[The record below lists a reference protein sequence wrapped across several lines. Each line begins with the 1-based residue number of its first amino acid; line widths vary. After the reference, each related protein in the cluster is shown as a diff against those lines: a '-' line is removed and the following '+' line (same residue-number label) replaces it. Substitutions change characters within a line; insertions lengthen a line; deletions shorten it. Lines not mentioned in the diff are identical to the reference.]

1 MKIKHYK
8 APDMRTA
15 LRQVKDA
22 QGPDAVILSSRR
34 IPGGVEVVAAID
46 YDGEEAMTEQLAQGV
61 APSSRNVS
69 YGSAP
74 AAQENSW
81 VASLERVQSAA
92 PASRYA
98 AAEDRATPASQYA
111 PSQSASRY
119 AAADERGQ
127 YAGAGERTT
136 QSNQYAGASEREQQ
150 AGRYAASDRGRNVSY
165 SGGSQLSGFAEQGRD
180 DLGSFGLAD
189 ANSDVNEELRSL
201 RRMLENQLATLAW
214 NDLARRSPLQTELLK
229 QLTQLGLA
237 QDFATEI
244 VTQLPTRLEL
254 AEAHRLAL
262 ALLARRIEATGE
274 RWMDGGGVVSLVG
287 ATGVGKTTLIAK
299 LAARWVLRHG
309 PRDIALVSTDSVRIG
324 AQEQIHTLG
333 RLLGVPA
340 YAIDGAAEVA
350 GALEQLQDKRLILID
365 TAGLSPRDPR
375 LEQELATLA
384 SASSRME
391 TTLVLSAAA
400 QAGAIE
406 EAVTRFAAAQ
416 PTTCVLTK
424 LDEATSL
431 GGAISTLIRS
441 QLPVTYVSEGQR
453 VPEDLAPA
461 RAHQLIARAVDL
473 SRKSGASADEDLLRR
488 RFGTVA
494 HAIA

>member
-1 MKIKHYK
+1 MKIKHYR
-8 APDMRTA
+8 AADMRTA
-15 LRQVKDA
+15 LRQVRDA

-34 IPGGVEVVAAID
+34 VPGGVEVVAAVD
-46 YDGEEAMTEQLAQGV
+46 YEGEEAATEQLA
-61 APSSRNVS
+61 ADAASSGSNVS
-69 YGSAP
+69 YRAGSPTQGNLVDTYGADRRAAQAQSAP
-74 AAQENSW
+74 A
-81 VASLERVQSAA
+81 RVQHDPALFGAASKGRAA
-92 PASRYA
+92 PVNEYM
-98 AAEDRATPASQYA
+98 
-111 PSQSASRY
+111 
-119 AAADERGQ
+119 
-127 YAGAGERTT
+127 
-136 QSNQYAGASEREQQ
+136 SEREELTRQFASSTRTQ
-150 AGRYAASDRGRNVSY
+150 PAQKPESSFRPAAERSTSASYASSNERSRYVVEAEPSRDTDLDRIELV
-165 SGGSQLSGFAEQGRD
+165 
-180 DLGSFGLAD
+180 D
-189 ANSDVNEELRSL
+189 ANSDVNEELRTL
-201 RRMLENQLATLAW
+201 RRMLETQLATLAW
-214 NDLARRSPLQTELLK
+214 NDLSRRSPIQTELLK

-237 QDFATEI
+237 QELATEV
-244 VTQLPTRLEL
+244 VTQMPSRLEL
-254 AEAHRLAL
+254 AEANRLAL
-262 ALLARRIEATGE
+262 ALLARKIETTGE
-274 RWMDGGGVVSLVG
+274 RWMDGGGVVALVG

-309 PRDIALVSTDSVRIG
+309 PRDIALISTDSVRIG

-340 YAIDGAAEVA
+340 YGIDGAAELA
-350 GALEQLQDKRLILID
+350 GVLDHLSDKRLVLID

-375 LEQELATLA
+375 VEQELTLLAAA
-384 SASSRME
+384 SKRME

-406 EAVTRFAAAQ
+406 EAVTRFAAAK
-416 PTTCVLTK
+416 PTTCMLTK

-431 GGAISTLIRS
+431 GGAISTLIRAR
-441 QLPVTYVSEGQR
+441 LPVTYVSEGQR

>member
-1 MKIKHYK
+1 
-8 APDMRTA
+8 MRQA
-15 LRQVKDA
+15 LRQVRDA

-34 IPGGVEVVAAID
+34 VPDGVEVVAAID
-46 YDGEEAMTEQLAQGV
+46 YEGEDAATEQLANVPQEER
-61 APSSRNVS
+61 RNVP
-69 YGSAP
+69 YGTATTKEGSLPRTQHDAARAQQTARAQQAAQYVAP
-74 AAQENSW
+74 AAPAQRSRAVE
-81 VASLERVQSAA
+81 QSH
-92 PASRYA
+92 
-98 AAEDRATPASQYA
+98 
-111 PSQSASRY
+111 
-119 AAADERGQ
+119 
-127 YAGAGERTT
+127 
-136 QSNQYAGASEREQQ
+136 
-150 AGRYAASDRGRNVSY
+150 
-165 SGGSQLSGFAEQGRD
+165 D
-180 DLGSFGLAD
+180 DLADLGLSD
-189 ANSDVNEELRSL
+189 GGNDVNEELRSL
-201 RRMLENQLATLAW
+201 RRMLETQLATLAW
-214 NDLARRSPLQTELLK
+214 NDLARRSPIPTELLK

-237 QDFATEI
+237 QDLATEL

-262 ALLARRIEATGE
+262 ALLARRIETTGE
-274 RWMDGGGVVSLVG
+274 RWMDGGGVVALVG

-340 YAIDGAAEVA
+340 FAIDGAAELPSVLDHLA
-350 GALEQLQDKRLILID
+350 DKRLVLID

-375 LEQELATLA
+375 LEEELSTLA
-384 SASSRME
+384 SASARME

-406 EAVTRFAAAQ
+406 EAVQRFAAAQ

-431 GGAISTLIRS
+431 GGAVSTLIRS
-441 QLPVTYVSEGQR
+441 RLPVTYVSEGQR

-473 SRKSGASADEDLLRR
+473 ARKSGASADEDLLRR
-488 RFGTVA
+488 RFGSVA

>member
-34 IPGGVEVVAAID
+34 IAGGVEVVAAVD
-46 YDGEEAMTEQLAQGV
+46 YDGEEAMTEQLAQ
-61 APSSRNVS
+61 
-69 YGSAP
+69 SA
-74 AAQENSW
+74 Q
-81 VASLERVQSAA
+81 

-98 AAEDRATPASQYA
+98 AAEERATPPAQN
-111 PSQSASRY
+111 ASRY
-119 AAADERGQ
+119 AAAEDGRHGARHGVSNERSQ
-127 YAGAGERTT
+127 
-136 QSNQYAGASEREQQ
+136 
-150 AGRYAASDRGRNVSY
+150 NVSF
-165 SGGSQLSGFAEQGRD
+165 SGGSQLSGFAEQARETN
-180 DLGSFGLAD
+180 DLARFDLAD

-214 NDLARRSPLQTELLK
+214 NDLARRSPIQVELLK

-237 QDFATEI
+237 QDLATEI

-309 PRDIALVSTDSVRIG
+309 PRDIALISTDSVRIG

-340 YAIDGAAEVA
+340 YAIDGAGEVA

-384 SASSRME
+384 SASKRME

-406 EAVTRFAAAQ
+406 EAVQRFAAAQ

-431 GGAISTLIRS
+431 GGALSTLIRS

>member
-1 MKIKHYK
+1 
-8 APDMRTA
+8 MRQA
-15 LRQVKDA
+15 LRQVRDA

-34 IPGGVEVVAAID
+34 VPDGVEVVAAID
-46 YDGEEAMTEQLAQGV
+46 YEGEDAATEQLASVPQEARRDVPYGTPV
-61 APSSRNVS
+61 TNN
-69 YGSAP
+69 GSAP
-74 AAQENSW
+74 RTQHDAARAQQSSRAQQAAQY
-81 VASLERVQSAA
+81 VAPAA
-92 PASRYA
+92 PTPRSQPAVDYSRA
-98 AAEDRATPASQYA
+98 VE
-111 PSQSASRY
+111 QSH
-119 AAADERGQ
+119 
-127 YAGAGERTT
+127 
-136 QSNQYAGASEREQQ
+136 
-150 AGRYAASDRGRNVSY
+150 
-165 SGGSQLSGFAEQGRD
+165 D
-180 DLGSFGLAD
+180 DLADFGLSD
-189 ANSDVNEELRSL
+189 AGSDVNEELRSL
-201 RRMLENQLATLAW
+201 RRMLETQLATLAW
-214 NDLARRSPLQTELLK
+214 NDLARRSPIQTELLK

-237 QDFATEI
+237 QDLATEL
-244 VTQLPTRLEL
+244 VAQLPNRLEL

-262 ALLARRIEATGE
+262 ALLARRIETTGE
-274 RWMDGGGVVSLVG
+274 RWMDGGVVALVG

-340 YAIDGAAEVA
+340 FAIDGAAELPSV
-350 GALEQLQDKRLILID
+350 LEHLADKRLVLID

-375 LEQELATLA
+375 LEQELSTLA
-384 SASSRME
+384 AASARME

-406 EAVTRFAAAQ
+406 EAVQRFAAAQ

-431 GGAISTLIRS
+431 GGAVSTLIRS
-441 QLPVTYVSEGQR
+441 RLPVTYVSEGQR

-473 SRKSGASADEDLLRR
+473 ARKSGASADEDLLRR
-488 RFGTVA
+488 RFGSVA